1 MGLPKVTTFLSALVI
16 ANMVGEQVRFEMKRA
31 PTFISQPRY
40 PINLGKSGVAA
51 AKRAVR
57 KESKVMRLWKIL
69 NKVGETYHHLPPNI
83 ARTRFYRHKVPKSRQ
98 KPYSPRLFQAA

>member
-51 AKRAVR
+51 AKRAARQRRSQR
-57 KESKVMRLWKIL
+57 K
-69 NKVGETYHHLPPNI
+69 
-83 ARTRFYRHKVPKSRQ
+83 
-98 KPYSPRLFQAA
+98 